1 MCIFFWQP
9 TYLQFVKP
17 IQYTQ
22 FSMYTHITLAVSAV
36 ESLVSLRACGAKV
49 LYYSLVFP
57 SIWMKEIQRMTY
69 HFYYYSICTSC
80 FVCLIKPEHNNKI
93 SNQWGEFKEKL
104 NKNESGRKC
113 WENWWKKCL
122 RRFKFENK
130 LVAWRAMCDVVH
142 FCLCEKERKGLQWEH
157 FSEADIFSSV

>member
-1 MCIFFWQP
+1 MSGNPANRSINYFSACGWLFGSCLVWVHVMLMDMCHFFWQP

-57 SIWMKEIQRMTY
+57 SIWMKEIRRITY

-80 FVCLIKPEHNNKI
+80 FVCLIKPEHNNNI
-93 SNQWGEFKEKL
+93 SNQWGELKEKL
-104 NKNESGRKC
+104 NKNESGKNVERID
-113 WENWWKKCL
+113 E
-122 RRFKFENK
+122 RS
-130 LVAWRAMCDVVH
+130 V
-142 FCLCEKERKGLQWEH
+142 CEK
-157 FSEADIFSSV
+157 I